1 MDREQVVVVAKLIA
15 YLLIIA
21 GIIMLFAVFMFVISG
36 PGNLVVVGWVVIGAL
51 MLGIGATGLRY
62 IKKLKLDIKYKN

>member
-1 MDREQVVVVAKLIA
+1 MNREQAVVVAKLVA

-21 GIIMLFAVFMFVISG
+21 GIIMLFAAIMYLITG
-36 PGNLVVVGWVVIGAL
+36 PVNLVVIVWVIVGAL

>member
-1 MDREQVVVVAKLIA
+1 MEREQVVFVAKLVA

-21 GIIMLFAVFMFVISG
+21 GIIMLFAAIMYLITG
-36 PGNLVVVGWVVIGAL
+36 PVNLVVIVWVIVGAL

-62 IKKLKLDIKYKN
+62 IKKLKLDIKYEN